1 MPDNTTIQHIFSV
14 KEETLKNLT
23 KKFQKVFRSM
33 DMQESYPALFQV
45 LWHTVNPCFDI
56 QNWTSSY
63 RDQKSTIKRCKWKG
77 VDVNCSLIFMTN
89 PTDRGMC
96 STFNA
101 LAAEKIYRESQFSRS
116 VAHLQKQNVFDSF
129 EYPSSMPPGFETGD
143 EPSPETGEIC
153 SMILE
158 CFESVHLQEKIEVS
172 R

>member
-1 MPDNTTIQHIFSV
+1 MFFSV

-96 STFNA
+96 CTFKA
-101 LAAEKIYRESQFSRS
+101 LAAEKIYRDSQFFRSRMF
-116 VAHLQKQNVFDSF
+116 FD
-129 EYPSSMPPGFETGD
+129 
-143 EPSPETGEIC
+143 
-153 SMILE
+153 L
-158 CFESVHLQEKIEVS
+158 
-172 R
+172 